1 MVANP
6 LRRAMSQD
14 RRRQGRN
21 REICFAQRDDVAE
34 CLFLAGRVHG
44 FSRTLRKGTQLSAH
58 SLDAPRGE
66 VALVFTHVPAA
77 DALLAW
83 NKEVATNVLVRSR
96 EGARML

>member
-1 MVANP
+1 MQVYRLDLP
-6 LRRAMSQD
+6 GEE
-14 RRRQGRN
+14 GRCV
-21 REICFAQRDDVAE
+21 EEQTLLEPAA
-34 CLFLAGRVHG
+34 LAGRVHG
-44 FSRTLRKGTQLSAH
+44 FSRTLRKGMQLSAH

>member
-1 MVANP
+1 MQVYRLDLPGEEGRCVEEQMVLLEPA
-6 LRRAMSQD
+6 A
-14 RRRQGRN
+14 
-21 REICFAQRDDVAE
+21 
-34 CLFLAGRVHG
+34 LAGRVHG

-66 VALVFTHVPAA
+66 VALVVTHVPAA

>member
-1 MVANP
+1 MQVYRLDLPGEEGRCVEEQMVLLEPA
-6 LRRAMSQD
+6 A
-14 RRRQGRN
+14 
-21 REICFAQRDDVAE
+21 
-34 CLFLAGRVHG
+34 LAGRMDG

-83 NKEVATNVLVRSR
+83 NKEVATNVLVRPK
-96 EGARML
+96 GGCWPGPDVV